1 MAYIGREP
9 LYGAYEKQ
17 SITADSSTT
26 TFTLDYVVGS
36 TSSIF
41 VSVAG
46 VPQEPSVAYN
56 IINGGTQI
64 QFTAAPTSGDTVFV
78 IFLGAALDV
87 ATLGSSAINGLTE
100 LTAPVGADELVVYD
114 SSTTANK
121 KVTLDNLVTGQTDLA
136 TTAADDDVLLIYDTS
151 ETEIK
156 KIQKSNIASAETFT
170 SLVQDTTPQL
180 GGALDINSQE
190 ITGSLIPDTTDT
202 NDLGS
207 SSKVWANIYTGDL
220 NLSNEAKDEGN
231 SVDGTKGSWT
241 IQEGAEDLF
250 LINNNSGKKYKFTL
264 EEI

>member
-46 VPQEPSVAYN
+46 VPQEPSVAKN

-78 IFLGAALDV
+78 IFLGVALDV

-114 SSTTANK
+114 SSTTTNK
-121 KVTLDNLVTGQTDLA
+121 KNNFRQ
-136 TTAADDDVLLIYDTS
+136 S
-151 ETEIK
+151 SCR
-156 KIQKSNIASAETFT
+156 SNRF
-170 SLVQDTTPQL
+170 
-180 GGALDINSQE
+180 NNW
-190 ITGSLIPDTTDT
+190 ITRC
-202 NDLGS
+202 
-207 SSKVWANIYTGDL
+207 
-220 NLSNEAKDEGN
+220 
-231 SVDGTKGSWT
+231 
-241 IQEGAEDLF
+241 
-250 LINNNSGKKYKFTL
+250 
-264 EEI
+264 